1 MAIDFEAMTLSEVE
15 EIELLT
21 GRSIE
26 TIMNEDAP
34 RGRVLKAIIW
44 VMKKRT
50 DPSFTLEQAGALS
63 LKDAAALFQGDE
75 ADPKDE

>member
-34 RGRVLKAIIW
+34 RGRALKAIIW
-44 VMKKRT
+44 VLKKRQ
-50 DPSFTLEQAGALS
+50 DPSFTLEQAGKLS
-63 LKDAAALFQGDE
+63 LKDAAQLFQGDE
-75 ADPKDE
+75 ADPKD

>member
-26 TIMNEDAP
+26 TIMSDDAP
-34 RGRVLKAIIW
+34 RGRAMKAIIW
-44 VMKKRT
+44 VLKKRQ
-50 DPSFTLEQAGALS
+50 DPSFTLEQAGKLS
-63 LKDAAALFQGDE
+63 LKEAASLFQGDE
-75 ADPKDE
+75 ADPKD

>member
-26 TIMNEDAP
+26 TIMSDDAP
-34 RGRVLKAIIW
+34 RGRAMKAIIW
-44 VMKKRT
+44 VLKKRQ
-50 DPSFTLEQAGALS
+50 DPSFTLEQAGKLS
-63 LKDAAALFQGDE
+63 LKEAAALFQGDE
-75 ADPKDE
+75 ADPKD

>member
-26 TIMNEDAP
+26 TIMSDDAP
-34 RGRVLKAIIW
+34 RGRAMKAIIW
-44 VMKKRT
+44 VLKKRQ
-50 DPSFTLEQAGALS
+50 DPSFTLEQAGKLS
-63 LKDAAALFQGDE
+63 LKEAAGLFQGDE
-75 ADPKDE
+75 ADPKD